1 MRLTAVLLKLGGAAL
16 AAVAMTLSVEAAEIT
31 GAGSTFVYPILS
43 KWAADYSTKAGINI
57 NYQSIGSGGGL
68 AQINHPN
75 FFWQLTAD
83 DIASVKGV
91 RLLEIM
97 NMHPIVNS
105 LGAGPAAPSVEDA
118 ASSDSP
124 PIQARVAATRAA
136 MIASTT
142 SRMGGKVQRQ

>member
-68 AQINHPN
+68 AQI
-75 FFWQLTAD
+75 
-83 DIASVKGV
+83 K
-91 RLLEIM
+91 
-97 NMHPIVNS
+97 
-105 LGAGPAAPSVEDA
+105 
-118 ASSDSP
+118 
-124 PIQARVAATRAA
+124 AATVDFGASDA
-136 MIASTT
+136 PMKPAELQKLGLGQFPLVIGGIAPWSISMAFKPVRCDLPARCWPTFT
-142 SRMGGKVQRQ
+142 WERSRTGTIPPSPR